1 MAGRSIGSAL
11 RGEKKGFNA
20 LLRPGQSRTS
30 PAHREDDGDPIEE
43 MGEIERT
50 ARTLKLPQN
59 PVDVRSKPE
68 PATVEALRG
77 GRNGERKKVGVGR
90 ITPTGLSDAEDWNRS
105 TFCPAQFHPKSV
117 ADRVQKNLH
126 KFYQSTNALIGGRA
140 GKPLDPG
147 GYFQDAENDR
157 TVEFAAS
164 LYKDAV
170 CYPRW

>member
-90 ITPTGLSDAEDWNRS
+90 ITPTGQCMGYHFLKLFHYSEEMLSFFLKLGRSHIVMGVHGALCTMQCIMYYGPRFGKEICSDA
-105 TFCPAQFHPKSV
+105 
-117 ADRVQKNLH
+117 
-126 KFYQSTNALIGGRA
+126 I
-140 GKPLDPG
+140 
-147 GYFQDAENDR
+147 
-157 TVEFAAS
+157 
-164 LYKDAV
+164 
-170 CYPRW
+170 